1 MGKAVNNMMI
11 DEAFAGLLDPKQIHE
26 LGREDITSDR
36 PGESLLKIVQEF
48 GHEGFKNIVE
58 KRAKERDAAIAAETT
73 EKDKKLADFGLNSK
87 QPTTVNDLSKSDD

>member
-1 MGKAVNNMMI
+1 MGKAVNNEMI
-11 DEAFAGLLDPKQIHE
+11 DETFVGLLEPKEIHE

-36 PGESLLKIVQEF
+36 PGESLLKIVRDF

-58 KRAKERDAAIAAETT
+58 NRAKEREAAIAADTT

-87 QPTTVNDLSKSDD
+87 PTSPVSELNKATD